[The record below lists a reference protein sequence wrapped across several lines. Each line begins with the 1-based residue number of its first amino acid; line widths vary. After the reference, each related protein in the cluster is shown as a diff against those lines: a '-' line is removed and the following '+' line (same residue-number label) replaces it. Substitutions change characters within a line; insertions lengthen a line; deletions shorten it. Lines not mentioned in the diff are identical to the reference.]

1 MTTAVK
7 AQLVSGLSH
16 AHAME
21 VNGLRLLRAAVHVVG
36 DDDVAAIYHA
46 NLLQSA
52 EHERRVA
59 ERLAAHGEPLPALPE
74 IPGAD
79 PPAPG
84 SETPTTLAATAYAFA
99 SHEVAVYRLLREL
112 AQRAGDA
119 ETAAVAEE
127 ILEQEEIAAA
137 LIASTFDRAVDATLA
152 GRFAP

>member
-1 MTTAVK
+1 MTTAME

-21 VNGLRLLRAAVHVVG
+21 VNGLRLLRAAVRVTG

-46 NLLQSA
+46 HLLQTT

-74 IPGAD
+74 VVATYPLTPD
-79 PPAPG
+79 
-84 SETPTTLAATAYAFA
+84 SETPTTLAATAYAFE

-112 AQRAGDA
+112 ARRAGDA
-119 ETAAVAEE
+119 ETVIVLEE

-137 LIASTFDRAVDATLA
+137 RVAATFDRAVDAALGA
-152 GRFAP
+152 IEA